1 MILYLSLI
9 LIVTGI
15 FLIVYS
21 LLSSKQTVSET
32 HRYRYIPLF
41 KRKPKYKGSRG
52 EEEPKD
58 LKPDFKHSFGEYRDS
73 SIDESE
79 VKVFNDENRLFHTVQ
94 EDVEEVSVSERGLV
108 SEVDSLEKIIEDR
121 EVYGAEESRVDE
133 GVPLEK
139 QEEDYEELDL
149 DYELRPDSFQATLY
163 EDSSNIID
171 YEKSENR
178 IDPTLKE
185 YRNIK
190 RMGKGDIEL
199 AKEGINFYI
208 GKKFFRFDYHRIR
221 DLKIGERFIAI
232 FLKGSDIVRVF
243 VFDRDSGIQSNIKR
257 SYQDYLRR
265 TG

>member
-21 LLSSKQTVSET
+21 LLSSKAVSET

-41 KRKPKYKGSRG
+41 KRKPKYRDSKRQ
-52 EEEPKD
+52 EKPKAV
-58 LKPDFKHSFGEYRDS
+58 KPDFEHSFGDYRDS
-73 SIDESE
+73 SIVESE
-79 VKVFNDENRLFHTVQ
+79 VKVFDDENSLFHAGQ
-94 EDVEEVSVSERGLV
+94 EDVEEMGVSERVPV
-108 SEVDSLEKIIEDR
+108 SEVDSLERIIEDR
-121 EVYGAEESRVDE
+121 EVHGAEESRVVDK
-133 GVPLEK
+133 GVLLEER
-139 QEEDYEELDL
+139 EEDYEELDL
-149 DYELRPDSFQATLY
+149 DYELRPESFQATLY

-171 YEKSENR
+171 YERSENR

-199 AKEGINFYI
+199 AKDGINFYI
-208 GKKFFRFDYHRIR
+208 GKKFFRFDYYRIR
-221 DLKIGERFIAI
+221 DLKIGERFIAL
-232 FLKGSDIVRVF
+232 FLKGSDVVRVF
-243 VFDRDSGIQSNIKR
+243 VFERDSGIQSDVKR

>member
-1 MILYLSLI
+1 MILYLSLL

-21 LLSSKQTVSET
+21 LLSSKAVSET

-41 KRKPKYKGSRG
+41 KRKPRYRDSKRQEK
-52 EEEPKD
+52 PKVV
-58 LKPDFKHSFGEYRDS
+58 KPDFKHPLNDYRDS
-73 SIDESE
+73 SIDESA
-79 VKVFNDENRLFHTVQ
+79 VKVFGDENSLLHAGQ
-94 EDVEEVSVSERGLV
+94 ENVEEMGISEREPV
-108 SEVDSLEKIIEDR
+108 SEVNSLERIIEDR
-121 EVYGAEESRVDE
+121 EAHGAEESRVDD
-133 GVPLEK
+133 VSLEK
-139 QEEDYEELDL
+139 REEDYEELDL
-149 DYELRPDSFQATLY
+149 DYELRPESFQATLY

-171 YEKSENR
+171 YERSENR

-199 AKEGINFYI
+199 AKDGINFYI

-221 DLKIGERFIAI
+221 DLKIGERFIAL
-232 FLKGSDIVRVF
+232 FLKGSDVVRVF
-243 VFDRDSGIQSNIKR
+243 VFERDSLIQSNIKR